1 MNTHTTTLRH
11 TIPKCW
17 INLPPASNK
26 GHISK
31 IHNPISTG
39 RHDART
45 SNTNIIAIC
54 QWLYNAPK
62 CSIYTRC
69 TLDEKIYN
77 EPEWFVCST
86 IYVPLN
92 ILEVSGIR
100 DCYHKFTFSAHTQAH
115 KHTVAACTRTNERT
129 NEDIWK
135 GNILCD
141 LSVLLCGEKSFYC
154 IFDLQVAKCGLGVVG
169 AKADE
174 NAGCTRWSVCVR
186 VRFFFPACIL
196 ILHSID
202 LYSP

>member
-1 MNTHTTTLRH
+1 MYGQVLNCWKWTQTHRH
-11 TIPKCW
+11 LTSHHSECW

-39 RHDART
+39 RHDAQT

-69 TLDEKIYN
+69 TLNEKIYN

-100 DCYHKFTFSAHTQAH
+100 DCYHKFTFSAHTSTH
-115 KHTVAACTRTNERT
+115 KHTAALVLSVLCSMHTNERT
-129 NEDIWK
+129 KIYER
-135 GNILCD
+135 
-141 LSVLLCGEKSFYC
+141 ETF
-154 IFDLQVAKCGLGVVG
+154 
-169 AKADE
+169 
-174 NAGCTRWSVCVR
+174 CV
-186 VRFFFPACIL
+186 I
-196 ILHSID
+196 
-202 LYSP
+202 